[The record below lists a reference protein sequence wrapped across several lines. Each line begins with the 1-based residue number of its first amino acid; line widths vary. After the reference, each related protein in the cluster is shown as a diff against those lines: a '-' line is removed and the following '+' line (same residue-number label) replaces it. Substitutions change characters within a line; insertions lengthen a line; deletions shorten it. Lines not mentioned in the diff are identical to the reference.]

1 MTYKVLLTGRNKTVI
16 DDFFSQMVD
25 NFESLTTSIRY
36 DDIVGHVRYF
46 KPDILVYCL
55 NQETSDHITRISTV
69 KSKLVKENIPVA
81 IIGSEEDCSDFLRS
95 TNNVADLVIT
105 RPISTIGIEE
115 RINVFLGEKRQ
126 KAKEDAF
133 MVELQA
139 ALSAPAE
146 PETVMQEE
154 QEEQRRKHIL
164 VVDDDPMML
173 KMIKEQLHNSYDI
186 ATAINGKVAMKFLEN
201 KKTDMILLDY
211 EMPVEN
217 GAAVLEKLRANEET
231 KDLPVVFLTGVT
243 EREKIIKAMSLK
255 PQGYL
260 LKPID
265 RSKLFNIIEE
275 TLNTK

>member
-1 MTYKVLLTGRNKTVI
+1 MIYKVLLTGRNKTVI

-36 DDIVGHVRYF
+36 DDIVSHIRYF
-46 KPDILVYCL
+46 KPDVLVYCL
-55 NQETSDHITRISTV
+55 NQETNDHITRIATV
-69 KSKLVKENIPVA
+69 KTKLAKEGIPVV
-81 IIGSEEDCSDFLRS
+81 IIGSEEDCNEFLRS
-95 TNNVADLVIT
+95 TNNVADLVLT

-115 RINVFLGEKRQ
+115 RITTFLAGRKQ
-126 KAKEDAF
+126 KEKEDAF
-133 MVELQA
+133 LAEVQA
-139 ALSAPAE
+139 TLTAAE
-146 PETVMQEE
+146 EE
-154 QEEQRRKHIL
+154 KAKEASRRKHIL

-173 KMIKEQLHNSYDI
+173 KMIKEQLHKSYDI

-201 KKTDMILLDY
+201 KTTDLILLDY

-217 GAAVLEKLRANEET
+217 GADVLEKLRANEET

-243 EREKIIKAMSLK
+243 ERDKIRKALSLK

-265 RSKLFNIIEE
+265 RDKLFNIIEE
-275 TLNTK
+275 TLNQK

>member
-25 NFESLTTSIRY
+25 KFESLTTSIRY
-36 DDIVGHVRYF
+36 DDIIGHVRYY
-46 KPDILVYCL
+46 KPDIFVYCL
-55 NQETSDHITRISTV
+55 NQETNDHITRVATV
-69 KSKLVKENIPVA
+69 KTKLVKEGIPVA
-81 IIGSEEDCSDFLRS
+81 IIGSEEDCSDFVRS

-105 RPISTIGIEE
+105 RPITTIGIEE
-115 RINVFLGEKRQ
+115 RIAAFLTARQQ

-133 MVELQA
+133 MAEIQA
-139 ALSAPAE
+139 ALATPEEPKATQKTAE
-146 PETVMQEE
+146 PV
-154 QEEQRRKHIL
+154 RKHIL

-173 KMIKEQLHNSYDI
+173 KMIKEQLHKNYDI

-217 GAAVLEKLRANEET
+217 GADVLEKLRANNET

-243 EREKIIKAMSLK
+243 EREKIVKAMSLK

-265 RSKLFNIIEE
+265 REKLFSIIEE
-275 TLNTK
+275 NLNPA

>member
-36 DDIVGHVRYF
+36 DDIVSHIRYF

-69 KSKLVKENIPVA
+69 KTRLVKENIPVA
-81 IIGSEEDCSDFLRS
+81 IIGSEEDCGEFLRS

-115 RINVFLGEKRQ
+115 RITSFLSGKRQ

-133 MVELQA
+133 MAEIQA
-139 ALSAPAE
+139 ALSAPVE
-146 PETVMQEE
+146 PETVKEE
-154 QEEQRRKHIL
+154 EPQRRRHIL

-201 KKTDMILLDY
+201 KTTDLILLDY

-217 GAAVLEKLRANEET
+217 GAAVLEKLRANKET
-231 KDLPVVFLTGVT
+231 QDLPVIFLTGVT

-265 RSKLFNIIEE
+265 RSKLFDIIEE
-275 TLNTK
+275 TLGTK

>member
-36 DDIVGHVRYF
+36 DDIVSHVRYF
-46 KPDILVYCL
+46 KPDIFVYCL

-69 KSKLVKENIPVA
+69 KTKLTKENIPVV
-81 IIGSEEDCSDFLRS
+81 IIGSEEDCGEFLRS

-105 RPISTIGIEE
+105 RPISTVGIEE
-115 RINVFLGEKRQ
+115 RINSFLAGKRQ

-133 MVELQA
+133 MAEIQA

-146 PETVMQEE
+146 PEPVKQEE
-154 QEEQRRKHIL
+154 EPQRRRHIL

-201 KKTDMILLDY
+201 KTTDLILLDY
-211 EMPVEN
+211 EMPLEN
-217 GAAVLEKLRANEET
+217 GAAVLEKLRANKET

-265 RSKLFNIIEE
+265 RSKLFSIIEE
-275 TLNTK
+275 TLNT